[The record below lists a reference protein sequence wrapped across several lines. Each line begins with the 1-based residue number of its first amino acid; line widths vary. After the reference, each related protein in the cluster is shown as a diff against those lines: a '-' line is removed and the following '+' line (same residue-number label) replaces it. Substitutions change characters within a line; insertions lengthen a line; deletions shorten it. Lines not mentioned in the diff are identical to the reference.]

1 MQSLRRKRQDSVQ
14 SFVSDNPHLTFK
26 LTNHVFD
33 RLRSR
38 LGWNR
43 AVANS
48 KFPKRLVRI
57 SLSDGIVERAKGGAW
72 KIHLF
77 GWGKFVIVSD
87 SETNKWV
94 AVTFYPE
101 KHR

>member
-1 MQSLRRKRQDSVQ
+1 MRGITKDERAVSA
-14 SFVSDNPHLTFK
+14 FVEDNPSLEFK

-33 RLRSR
+33 RLRNRMGWSR
-38 LGWNR
+38 KQAL
-43 AVANS
+43 S
-48 KFPKRLVRI
+48 KFPERLVRLT
-57 SLSDGIVERAKGGAW
+57 LSDSIVETAKEGAW

-87 SETNKWV
+87 SETDEWV

-101 KHR
+101 RS

>member
-1 MQSLRRKRQDSVQ
+1 MQSLRRKRQNSVQ

-57 SLSDGIVERAKGGAW
+57 SLSEGIVERAKGGAW

-77 GWGKFVIVSD
+77 GWGKFVVLFD
-87 SETNKWV
+87 LENKEWL

-101 KHR
+101 RY

>member
-1 MQSLRRKRQDSVQ
+1 MRGITKDERA
-14 SFVSDNPHLTFK
+14 VSDFVENNPTLEIK

-38 LGWNR
+38 MGWSR
-43 AVANS
+43 KQALS
-48 KFPKRLVRI
+48 KFPERLVRLT
-57 SLSDGIVERAKGGAW
+57 LSDSIVETAKEGAW

-77 GWGKFVIVSD
+77 GWGKFVIVPD
-87 SETNKWV
+87 NETEEWV

-101 KHR
+101 RS

>member
-1 MQSLRRKRQDSVQ
+1 MQGSRRSNMDSVRLFISENQ
-14 SFVSDNPHLTFK
+14 NLTFK

-38 LGWNR
+38 LGWSR

-48 KFPKRLVRI
+48 KFPRRLVRI
-57 SLSDGIVERAKGGAW
+57 STSDGIVEKAKGGAF

-77 GWGKFVIVSD
+77 GWGKFVIVQD
-87 SETNKWV
+87 SRTSEWV

-101 KHR
+101 RW

>member
-1 MQSLRRKRQDSVQ
+1 MRGITKDERAVSA
-14 SFVSDNPHLTFK
+14 FVEDNPSLEFK

-38 LGWNR
+38 MGWSR
-43 AVANS
+43 KQALS
-48 KFPKRLVRI
+48 KFPGRLVQLT
-57 SLSDGIVERAKGGAW
+57 LSDGIVETAKEGGW

-87 SETNKWV
+87 SEADEWV

-101 KHR
+101 RS

>member
-1 MQSLRRKRQDSVQ
+1 MRGITKKDRAVSA
-14 SFVSDNPHLTFK
+14 FVEDNPNLEFK

-38 LGWNR
+38 MGWTRGQAR
-43 AVANS
+43 AQ
-48 KFPKRLVRI
+48 FPGGLIRI
-57 SLSDGIVERAKGGAW
+57 SLSDGIVDPAKGGAW
-72 KIHLF
+72 KVHMF

-87 SETNKWV
+87 SETDEWV

-101 KHR
+101 RS